1 MENTHKFSM
10 ENTHKFSMES
20 THKFSMEST
29 HKFSITSLEIS
40 SNVSK
45 SHRNYPILCA
55 ISILLLAA
63 FACSLPMQA
72 APATPTSEPPTAAS
86 SETPLPPT
94 LTVAPTASVAPQPD
108 TETPTPSDTVTAT
121 LETGVF
127 PTDTP
132 TATLEPITAKL
143 TRTSDCF
150 SGPAGNYDLVAT
162 YPNGTKLIVIARD
175 LGGGFI
181 FIQDPSSPTTQCYI
195 LAANAQLSA
204 NPTVLPQN
212 TAIASPTGSA
222 GITASFKRYDDCKG
236 NPYTLFTIVNT
247 GGTPL
252 RSAYMRVTDLKTG
265 QFTEWSADAFD
276 LWQGCI
282 IAQNYAPLNPGS
294 IGYLRSGQFA
304 KNPRGDKMRAVIH
317 ACTQKGLR
325 GFCVD
330 IAVLFQ

>member
-1 MENTHKFSM
+1 M
-10 ENTHKFSMES
+10 
-20 THKFSMEST
+20 
-29 HKFSITSLEIS
+29 LS
-40 SNVSK
+40 SWTQLNMLYRK
-45 SHRNYPILCA
+45 GFTI
-55 ISILLLAA
+55 
-63 FACSLPMQA
+63 
-72 APATPTSEPPTAAS
+72 AS
-86 SETPLPPT
+86 SQLECIQRASRFFI
-94 LTVAPTASVAPQPD
+94 TVQ
-108 TETPTPSDTVTAT
+108 TEKMHTMTKKLINAGICFLFVLQVTAQK
-121 LETGVF
+121 LLPF
-127 PTDTP
+127 RLTDTGQITGYSSTQGEDADLVINP
-132 TATLEPITAKL
+132 MSFTDNGDGTATI
-143 TRTSDCF
+143 
-150 SGPAGNYDLVAT
+150 SGT
-162 YPNGTKLIVIARD
+162 
-175 LGGGFI
+175 
-181 FIQDPSSPTTQCYI
+181 
-195 LAANAQLSA
+195 
-204 NPTVLPQN
+204 
-212 TAIASPTGSA
+212 PTGSA